1 MGSQKIPK
9 VLTADQMKKLVSV
22 IDSPRIMVAT
32 LLGFFCGLRISE
44 VCKLRKEDMDFKMR
58 RIHILDSK
66 FGRTRWAELPDN
78 LLPILEKYCNNLV
91 NDYLI
96 YSKKGVNMPIDPK
109 SLREIFNF
117 YLEKAELLIPNFQDC
132 KGRTR
137 YVYHFHTLRHTYAS
151 LLLERGFNFVQIR
164 DALGHVSTKTV
175 EIYTH
180 VTNLHE
186 DINEAFF
193 GKEEKPEIRPVK
205 PKTEPI
211 PDRSP
216 LDILRMR
223 LASGEIDLRTF

>member
-1 MGSQKIPK
+1 
-9 VLTADQMKKLVSV
+9 
-22 IDSPRIMVAT
+22 
-32 LLGFFCGLRISE
+32 
-44 VCKLRKEDMDFKMR
+44 
-58 RIHILDSK
+58 
-66 FGRTRWAELPDN
+66 GRTRWAELPDN

-164 DALGHVSTKTV
+164 DALGHISTKTV

-186 DINEAFF
+186 DINQAFF
-193 GKEEKPEIRPVK
+193 NNNKEKEKPVKENKIQKAQDNILPERNKNPIEILKV
-205 PKTEPI
+205 
-211 PDRSP
+211 
-216 LDILRMR
+216 R
-223 LASGEIDLRTF
+223 LASGEINMQTYREYAKIMQ